1 MKSIERDNRDQ
12 VTVSVKNF
20 LFDTYETYAKESSQ
34 NLSKSE
40 TISDM
45 QRDPKKKRLN
55 SKELDAEDEDDLNSV
70 YDELKIVLI

>member
-1 MKSIERDNRDQ
+1 
-12 VTVSVKNF
+12 
-20 LFDTYETYAKESSQ
+20 
-34 NLSKSE
+34 
-40 TISDM
+40 M